1 MSNYFRNK
9 SYIPEKTAPTRLDF
23 FGRFVG
29 LLTPL
34 VIAQRL
40 LGVASGVLSG
50 IVIAYIAQQQLPETM
65 PDLGVYAVMVSAFVL
80 GFIIF
85 DGFYI
90 YIAETVFRMF
100 RDGSWKQDWS
110 MGIMT
115 IFLV

>member
-65 PDLGVYAVMVSAFVL
+65 PDGVRFC
-80 GFIIF
+80 
-85 DGFYI
+85 
-90 YIAETVFRMF
+90 FR
-100 RDGSWKQDWS
+100 
-110 MGIMT
+110 IHH
-115 IFLV
+115 L